1 MIGGTT
7 PSESLFREI
16 RRYSDIKI
24 HALIRPRFGD
34 FCYTEYEF
42 DIIRSEVRRFRE
54 LGAQGVVIGM
64 LRPDGSLDV
73 EHLAQL
79 MEEANGMSVTLH
91 RAFDVCA
98 DPIEAMEQ
106 AISLGI
112 DTILTSGQKNTCLQ
126 GAELLKELETRS
138 QGRITIQA
146 GSGVGAE
153 VIRQLYPL
161 TGIKAYHMSGKVVTD
176 SAMQFRKEGV
186 NMGLP
191 TFSEY
196 EIWRTDIENVRAAK
210 KVLEEL

>member
-1 MIGGTT
+1 MSAGGR
-7 PSESLFREI
+7 SAEGLVEKSL
-16 RRYSDIKI
+16 
-24 HALIRPRFGD
+24 
-34 FCYTEYEF
+34 
-42 DIIRSEVRRFRE
+42 
-54 LGAQGVVIGM
+54 
-64 LRPDGSLDV
+64 
-73 EHLAQL
+73 
-79 MEEANGMSVTLH
+79 
-91 RAFDVCA
+91 
-98 DPIEAMEQ
+98 
-106 AISLGI
+106 
-112 DTILTSGQKNTCLQ
+112 
-126 GAELLKELETRS
+126 
-138 QGRITIQA
+138 GRITIQA